1 MAEEMSS
8 IVEYSV
14 DLNQQEAPQP
24 LPVGTYS
31 GVIRSTEKKESQ
43 RGTMYAAVNFHIDA
57 KQFPADFEDGSDE
70 GLTIIYR
77 RCSLEDNPQA
87 RYGTRRFC
95 EAIGAPLA
103 KQIDISEWV
112 GMEAALEVTHDTFEG
127 VTRAQI
133 NRVNAK

>member
-1 MAEEMSS
+1 MAEEFGS

-57 KQFPADFEDGSDE
+57 KQFPADFE
-70 GLTIIYR
+70 
-77 RCSLEDNPQA
+77 EDNPQA

-133 NRVNAK
+133 NRVNSI